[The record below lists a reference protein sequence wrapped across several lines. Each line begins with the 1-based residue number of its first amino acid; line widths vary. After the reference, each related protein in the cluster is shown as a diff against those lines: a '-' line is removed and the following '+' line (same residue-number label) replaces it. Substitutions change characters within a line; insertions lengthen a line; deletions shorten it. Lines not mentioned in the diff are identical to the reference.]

1 MNSLPTN
8 NRWKRDP
15 DAPKPRRQNSF
26 TSRSSRGRS
35 ERGGYGRSE
44 RGGYGRS
51 ERGGYGRSGRG
62 RQPRAMFRR
71 PDKPAPPRAPDISSM
86 EAFPSLGGAR
96 PVKKTTLNFKEKA
109 QGEFNLPKHEVKL
122 PKRMERVQKKEE
134 EVEIDYNDVAAHE
147 DKCELSDA
155 EEYNSS
161 DEAPKRNTMVSLK
174 KKKTVRAPVLN

>member
-8 NRWKRDP
+8 NRWKREP

-35 ERGGYGRSE
+35 GRGGFGRS
-44 RGGYGRS
+44 G
-51 ERGGYGRSGRG
+51 RGGYGRSGRG
-62 RQPRAMFRR
+62 RHPRAMFRR

-86 EAFPSLGGAR
+86 EAFPSLGGAK
-96 PVKKTTLNFKEKA
+96 PVKRATLNFKEKA
-109 QGEFNLPKHEVKL
+109 QGEFNLPKHEAKL
-122 PKRMERVQKKEE
+122 PKRMERIQKEE
-134 EVEIDYNDVAAHE
+134 EEEEIDYNDVAAHE
-147 DKCELSDA
+147 DKCELSDD
-155 EEYNSS
+155 EEYDSS